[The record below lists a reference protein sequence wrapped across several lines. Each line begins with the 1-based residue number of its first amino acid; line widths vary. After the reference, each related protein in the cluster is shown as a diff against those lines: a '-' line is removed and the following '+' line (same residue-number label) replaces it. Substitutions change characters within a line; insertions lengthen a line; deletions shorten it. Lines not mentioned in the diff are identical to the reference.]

1 MSPTALPAAALSP
14 ARLGQIVSSV
24 AASPG
29 SWQGVLRFVP
39 ERRWF
44 YRLDLT
50 TDYEVWL
57 LSWLPGQA
65 TGFHDHGD
73 AAGAFALALGSLQ
86 ERTAAVGRTGV
97 RSRVLSAP
105 SVRTFGSAHL
115 HDVRNVSAGP
125 AVSVH
130 AYSPPLTEMTRYD
143 LSENGLIVLDTEA
156 ADQW

>member
-50 TDYEVWL
+50 TDY
-57 LSWLPGQA
+57 
-65 TGFHDHGD
+65 
-73 AAGAFALALGSLQ
+73 
-86 ERTAAVGRTGV
+86 
-97 RSRVLSAP
+97 
-105 SVRTFGSAHL
+105 
-115 HDVRNVSAGP
+115 
-125 AVSVH
+125 
-130 AYSPPLTEMTRYD
+130 
-143 LSENGLIVLDTEA
+143 
-156 ADQW
+156 